1 MSEPCFD
8 TLRTKEQLGY
18 DVFSMI
24 RNTYGVIGVSITVNS
39 QVNVPASPKLVVA
52 VRFLAAELLK
62 WAVPREYN

>member
-24 RNTYGVIGVSITVNS
+24 RNTFGVIGVSITVNS
-39 QVNVPASPKLVVA
+39 QVPNRVDKK
-52 VRFLAAELLK
+52 FLDELLQLQK
-62 WAVPREYN
+62 KFGKMS

>member
-24 RNTYGVIGVSITVNS
+24 RNTYGVIGLSITVNS
-39 QVNVPASPKLVVA
+39 QVAFRRLILYIIRS
-52 VRFLAAELLK
+52 FI
-62 WAVPREYN
+62 